1 MAQVGQERGQTMDDF
16 ALLRGGGAVDPVSI
30 ELDQWRRF
38 VHLLLLLVQ
47 SGRLDPAD
55 GIALV
60 DALGQ
65 PPDVARGRRVLFEIV
80 RRHEPGP
87 QGLDAADRTKERR
100 PDLS

>member
-1 MAQVGQERGQTMDDF
+1 MTDLTPRPTDA
-16 ALLRGGGAVDPVSI
+16 ALDSASL
-30 ELDQWRRF
+30 ELEQWRRF

-60 DALGQ
+60 EALGQ

-80 RRHEPGP
+80 RRHEPGAL
-87 QGLDAADRTKERR
+87 GDESARSA
-100 PDLS
+100 

>member
-1 MAQVGQERGQTMDDF
+1 MQRVGEECGQTDDL
-16 ALLRGGGAVDPVSI
+16 ALVRGRGAIDPVSV

-60 DALGQ
+60 DALGH
-65 PPDVARGRRVLFEIV
+65 PPDVASGRRALFEIV

-87 QGLDAADRTKERR
+87 EGRD
-100 PDLS
+100 